1 MEASRRRKGE
11 QFGIVIMSAAVCGS
25 KRSFF
30 EDIPPSPPVSKRL
43 RCSSSSPIRF
53 SAPSLVD
60 QLQAVFPQMEV
71 QLLEIALQEC
81 GNDLD
86 VAIKS
91 LQERCLGSADGNSGS
106 AEQSDANA
114 PTGTLRDGGHASASE
129 NPSASNDLPADGA
142 EWVDLFVR
150 EMMSAIS
157 VDDARIRASRI
168 LEVLERSISGRASAE
183 ATHVIH
189 KENMMLKEQIE
200 GLTRENTI
208 LKSAI
213 KIQHERQIEYE
224 NKSQELQHSKQ
235 LISQYQ
241 EQLRTLEV
249 NNYALA
255 MHLKQA
261 QQCNSFPGRFHPD
274 VF

>member
-1 MEASRRRKGE
+1 
-11 QFGIVIMSAAVCGS
+11 MSAAVCGS

-43 RCSSSSPIRF
+43 RCSSSPIRF
-53 SAPSLVD
+53 TAPCLVD

-71 QLLEIALQEC
+71 QLLERALQEC

-86 VAIKS
+86 VAVKS
-91 LQERCLGSADGNSGS
+91 LHDRCLGSADENSGA
-106 AEQSDANA
+106 AEQSDANVVA
-114 PTGTLRDGGHASASE
+114 GTLRDDGHASASE
-129 NPSASNDLPADGA
+129 SQSASKLSADGA

-150 EMMSAIS
+150 EMMSAIT
-157 VDDARIRASRI
+157 VDDARIRASRM
-168 LEVLERSISGRASAE
+168 LEVLERSISGHASAE
-183 ATHVIH
+183 ATHVIQ

-208 LKSAI
+208 LKSAF
-213 KIQHERQIEYE
+213 KIQHERQIEHE
-224 NKSQELQHSKQ
+224 NKSQELQQLKQ
-235 LISQYQ
+235 LMSQYQ

>member
-1 MEASRRRKGE
+1 
-11 QFGIVIMSAAVCGS
+11 MSAAVCGS

-43 RCSSSSPIRF
+43 RCSSSPIRF

-91 LQERCLGSADGNSGS
+91 LHERCLGSADGNSGA
-106 AEQSDANA
+106 AEQSNA
-114 PTGTLRDGGHASASE
+114 TVVTGTFRDGGHASASE
-129 NPSASNDLPADGA
+129 NQSASNDLPADGA

-168 LEVLERSISGRASAE
+168 LEFLERSISGRASAE
-183 ATHVIH
+183 AAHVIQ

-208 LKSAI
+208 LKSAF
-213 KIQHERQIEYE
+213 KIQHERQTEYE

>member
-1 MEASRRRKGE
+1 
-11 QFGIVIMSAAVCGS
+11 MSAAVCGS

-43 RCSSSSPIRF
+43 RCSSSTSPIRF
-53 SAPSLVD
+53 SAPTLVD
-60 QLQAVFPQMEV
+60 HLRSLFPHMEV
-71 QLLEIALQEC
+71 QVYLYIEVKLLLERALQEC

-86 VAIKS
+86 AAIKS
-91 LQERCLGSADGNSGS
+91 LNELCLRSADGIPGS
-106 AEQSDANA
+106 AEGSDANVETA
-114 PTGTLRDGGHASASE
+114 GTLKDNGDASAYE
-129 NPSASNDLPADGA
+129 NQSSTNNLPANGA

-150 EMMSAIS
+150 EMMSATS
-157 VDDARIRASRI
+157 VDDARTRASRM
-168 LEVLERSISGRASAE
+168 LEVLEKSISGHARAE
-183 ATHVIH
+183 ATHVIQ
-189 KENMMLKEQIE
+189 KENIMLKEQIE

-208 LKSAI
+208 LKSAF
-213 KIQHERQIEYE
+213 KIQHERQTEYE
-224 NKSQELQHSKQ
+224 SKSQELQHLKQ
-235 LISQYQ
+235 LVSQYQ

-274 VF
+274 IF